1 MSPQPAD
8 VGLEDLAPAQQRIRD
23 EVVRRI
29 GRSDVQVVVTTTDQS
44 TPPRNPDQVFVYSA
58 DGRTVQSLGTPLV
71 LTVICTN
78 ASAWASIDSALERA
92 GFAPFGPR
100 SAGGA
105 QAYRSRTRAWFVVPA
120 HPGATRAVDMT
131 GKAVLGGTVAPE
143 M

>member
-23 EVVRRI
+23 EVIRKI

-71 LTVICTN
+71 LTVFCTN

-100 SAGGA
+100 SAVGA
-105 QAYRSRTRAWFVVPA
+105 QAYRSRTRARFVVPA

-131 GKAVLGGTVAPE
+131 GKAVLGGTVTPE